1 VHIEPR
7 MERIKLLVIATVIG
21 ALGLFGLR
29 LWSGSSSTD
38 DSSDFDD
45 AGGARVARRTDDGTT
60 GSNGAMPRL
69 GRNRGGGAAA
79 SADLDA
85 PGGSRAGSG
94 EHRLD
99 SRLRRGKAEMI
110 TGDRRGGTAGGA
122 VGIGAGTR
130 GGPGAGGSGS
140 VSMHLNGSGTGREG
154 RDSSRSELLDA
165 IASQPKSKST
175 GEFGGPMG
183 AQTNE
188 PDVLLAVNKPEDT
201 ENAVES
207 KNVKPAE
214 DGEGISFK
222 DGSDVAY
229 PADLVNTEAGSISFK
244 LTPETWKGSDATD
257 NSFVQIRD
265 PNQWDNRLQIFRNGI
280 YLRFIFTGS
289 SGFESGISYKI
300 VAAGRYAS
308 HHRHLGRRHD
318 QSLRRW
324 PAGRDEQVPRLD
336 LVWQRHEHAYRG
348 RRGRRV
354 QLGRRDHGGHHGPRP
369 RALARRDHLALNPST
384 RRRRALTP
392 SSDAKPARS
401 DSR

>member
-1 VHIEPR
+1 MHIEPR

-300 VAAGRYAS
+300 DSWQPGDTHPITATWGDGTISLYVDGQPVGTNKYPDSISFGSGTNMHIGGDVAGGFSSAGGTMGDITV
-308 HHRHLGRRHD
+308 LGRAL
-318 QSLRRW
+318 S
-324 PAGRDEQVPRLD
+324 PDEI
-336 LVWQRHEHAYRG
+336 
-348 RRGRRV
+348 
-354 QLGRRDHGGHHGPRP
+354 
-369 RALARRDHLALNPST
+369 T
-384 RRRRALTP
+384 
-392 SSDAKPARS
+392 
-401 DSR
+401 SR